1 MAENKNVHQSPE
13 KTVIHTEL
21 TPTEDGDPQVTV
33 AEVVAELEG
42 KNTTELTPVYDAIDH
57 FVSNL
62 FSSPPPAAAQAEIE
76 FTYEGYRI
84 TIHQDGMA
92 TFRKI
97 A

>member
-1 MAENKNVHQSPE
+1 MAETKNVHQNSE
-13 KTVIHTEL
+13 QTVFHTEVASAD
-21 TPTEDGDPQVTV
+21 DGDPQVTV

-42 KNTTELTPVYDAIDH
+42 KNTSELTPVYDAIDH

-62 FSSPPPAAAQAEIE
+62 FSSPPPEAAQAQIE

>member
-1 MAENKNVHQSPE
+1 MAENKDVPQQPE
-13 KTVIHTEL
+13 ETVTHTEF
-21 TPTEDGDPQVTV
+21 TTTDDGDPQVTV
-33 AEVVAELEG
+33 AKVVAELEE
-42 KNTTELTPVYDAIDH
+42 KQTSELTPVYDAIDH

-62 FSSPPPAAAQAEIE
+62 FSDPPPATAQAQIE